1 MQPKKKMNNKKKQ
14 GRKVRLVRDGA
25 YLSFTHTRGSRFPTT
40 FSSDSSFNG
49 SPYRIRGQNALTIPA
64 SCGIAIRLSTAWLMS
79 AQNVL
84 LFDDGSPTPMAAFAE
99 GTCRVYTYAL
109 AASNL
114 VLQGFGTTVTHTD
127 LTYSGQVGTSS
138 IGGTRP
144 TEASIKSTFNGLK
157 IRLDQ
162 NVPQVSRGY
171 KLTVCRMHNGG
182 SLTSYDDVNNM
193 VEVPSITAIKS
204 TGLPHTVTTA
214 VNRGSLCA
222 HYLPMSCTDAV
233 YRNKLHNSL
242 DNITPANNTNQYG
255 HILAAAENGAIVPG
269 YSNDG
274 MPNAND
280 MILIIEPYDNSIAND
295 FTMTLEASYFSRAFE
310 INSAGAM
317 YWQPHRPTIGVSP
330 SDPTIAAKQSI
341 VKAKTAQKHAE
352 GQPTGLDKAEDLAE
366 GGAAMVGGGTILK
379 NVTGASADGTSSIV
393 TGIEEVVE
401 EAGGEALGALETVAP
416 LLLMGA

>member
-1 MQPKKKMNNKKKQ
+1 
-14 GRKVRLVRDGA
+14 
-25 YLSFTHTRGSRFPTT
+25 
-40 FSSDSSFNG
+40 
-49 SPYRIRGQNALTIPA
+49 
-64 SCGIAIRLSTAWLMS
+64 
-79 AQNVL
+79 
-84 LFDDGSPTPMAAFAE
+84 
-99 GTCRVYTYAL
+99 
-109 AASNL
+109 
-114 VLQGFGTTVTHTD
+114 
-127 LTYSGQVGTSS
+127 
-138 IGGTRP
+138 
-144 TEASIKSTFNGLK
+144 
-157 IRLDQ
+157 
-162 NVPQVSRGY
+162 
-171 KLTVCRMHNGG
+171 
-182 SLTSYDDVNNM
+182 
-193 VEVPSITAIKS
+193 
-204 TGLPHTVTTA
+204 
-214 VNRGSLCA
+214 
-222 HYLPMSCTDAV
+222 MSCTDAV